1 MRIPAQNRPS
11 LDGSR
16 FDVIIIGGGI
26 NGVAI
31 ARECARSGARTL
43 VIEQHD
49 FASGTTSRSTRI
61 IHGGLRYLE
70 HGEIG
75 LVRESLRDRERLLR
89 EQSHLVRPMSFLL
102 ALPAHGRH
110 SAMAIRAG
118 LWFYGA
124 MAGHRG
130 PAASHADELERLLDT
145 GQAWSLF
152 HYDDA
157 QCEFPER
164 LVAEWL
170 RDAMHAGA
178 AARNY
183 TRVIGVETAF
193 GDVRSVIVR
202 DLLSHTEARIDAAHI
217 INATGPWVDQV
228 CAASMMNVSAPLVGG
243 VRGTHLLLPMFPGM
257 PETAVYT
264 EATDGRPIFLV
275 PWNKRLL
282 VGTTEVRD
290 TGDPSRTEPSPEEI
304 EYLFSSVRK
313 LFPSIPFEWNDVE
326 CAFAGVRPLPY
337 SPADKPSAITRRH
350 RLHDHAADG
359 AKGMITVVGGK
370 LTTAAS
376 LARECARAIGLRVAE
391 REICIAAAPNVNN
404 IENALREWAR
414 QAASLAGVPEST
426 ARAIAEWHGRSAMC
440 IARTASTDER
450 LRRPLCPHSDHIVAE
465 ALEAI
470 EREGAARLSDIL
482 LRRVPVGL
490 GACWSADCTYIAARR
505 IGAVLGWDEE
515 RLAVETETAEEERI
529 NFFRPVRGG
538 VVSASERA
546 S

>member
-1 MRIPAQNRPS
+1 MSAPGPSRSS

-16 FDVIIIGGGI
+16 FDVIVIGGGI
-26 NGVAI
+26 NGAAI
-31 ARECARSGARTL
+31 ARECARRGKRAL
-43 VIEQHD
+43 LLEQHD

-70 HGEIG
+70 HGELG
-75 LVRESLRDRERLLR
+75 LVRESLRERERLLR
-89 EQSHLVRPMSFLL
+89 ERSHLVRPMTFLL
-102 ALPAHGRH
+102 ALSNDRH

-118 LWFYGA
+118 LWLYGA
-124 MAGHRG
+124 MAGHHG
-130 PAASHADELERLLDT
+130 TAALRAGDLERLLDS
-145 GQAWSLF
+145 GQTWSIF

-170 RDAMHAGA
+170 REAMRYGA
-178 AARNY
+178 VTRNY
-183 TRVIGVETAF
+183 TRAIGIETAF
-193 GDVRSVIVR
+193 GEVRGVIAR
-202 DLLSHTEARIDAAHI
+202 DLLNHSEARIDAEFI
-217 INATGPWVDQV
+217 INASGPWADQV
-228 CAASMMNVSAPLVGG
+228 CASAMMRVEGQLVGG
-243 VRGTHLLLPMFPGM
+243 IRGTHLLLPMFPGM
-257 PETAVYT
+257 PDSAVYT
-264 EATDGRPIFLV
+264 EASDGRPIFLV

-290 TGDPSRTEPSPEEI
+290 DSDPSHTQPAPEEI
-304 EYLFSSVRK
+304 EYLFGSVRK
-313 LFPSIPFEWNDVE
+313 LFPSMPLEWNDVE

-337 SPADKPSAITRRH
+337 SPDNKPSAITRRH
-350 RLHDHAADG
+350 KLHDHAADG

-376 LARECARAIGLRVAE
+376 LARECARAIGLRVSDD
-391 REICIAAAPNVNN
+391 EILVAAAPRANS
-404 IENALREWAR
+404 IESALREWAR
-414 QAASLAGVPEST
+414 QVASLAGVPEAS

-465 ALEAI
+465 AVEAV
-470 EREGAARLSDIL
+470 EHEGAMRLADIL
-482 LRRVPVGL
+482 LRRVPVAL
-490 GACWSADCTYIAARR
+490 SACWSGDCTRIAARR

-515 RLAVETETAEEERI
+515 RLALEMEVAEEERAA
-529 NFFRPVRGG
+529 FLRPVRQPTA
-538 VVSASERA
+538 SAERA